1 MQRAVIVAAAA
12 GAPDGLAVNR
22 HHLALDLTHQ
32 GLCPS
37 HEAALERVRI
47 DQHEDSPE
55 RVVRGDA
62 VRQSQEG
69 LQPSLLAAPVKFDVL
84 PAFRAGNH
92 RDRGDHEN
100 VDQLMIAPAC
110 RPRIDKPV
118 EARRQIFNHAA
129 RLPLPRTGNGGHYL
143 QSAAGLTFMREPWGK
158 GPSSYTAQLPTPT
171 GRSMQQGA

>member
-1 MQRAVIVAAAA
+1 MTIYR
-12 GAPDGLAVNR
+12 G
-22 HHLALDLTHQ
+22 
-32 GLCPS
+32 
-37 HEAALERVRI
+37 I

-84 PAFRAGNH
+84 PTFRAGNH
-92 RDRGDHEN
+92 RDRRDHEN

-118 EARRQIFNHAA
+118 KARRQIFNHAA
-129 RLPLPRTGNGGHYL
+129 HLPSPRTGNGRHHP
-143 QSAAGLTFMREPWGK
+143 QSAAGLTFMREPWDLRPFVARYGHYREQSQK
-158 GPSSYTAQLPTPT
+158 
-171 GRSMQQGA
+171 